1 MTDDLINE
9 YGVSGEPPLAFAE
22 RNSYPASI
30 KYPQNLTNGRD
41 INMSSDIAFLPID
54 DWKDTADWD
63 QMLFEAKRLQK
74 HYVQHRSHELHAGW
88 SSLCIHG
95 LSSVHTESSHTYG
108 FTDADAPWRWT
119 DVADWCPTIRE
130 FFKDQFDY
138 KKYFRIRIMKLAPGG
153 WVVPHKDSMTQEEN
167 HIGPVNVALNN
178 PKDCDFYMDNVGIL
192 PWEQGRAI
200 KLNLYNVH
208 CVYNHSN
215 EDRYHIIA
223 HGWAGNSWTDRI
235 YNNYQNWK
243 KVYE

>member
-1 MTDDLINE
+1 MADDLINE
-9 YGVSGEPPLAFAE
+9 YGVSGEHPTAFAQ
-22 RNSYPASI
+22 RNGYPANI
-30 KYPQNLTNGRD
+30 KYPQDLDSGRD
-41 INMSSDIAFLPID
+41 INMSNGIPFLPID

-74 HYVQHRSHELHAGW
+74 HYVQHRSHEHHAGW

-119 DVADWCPTIRE
+119 DVSDWCPTIRE

-153 WVVPHKDSMTQEEN
+153 WIVPHKDSLTQEEN
-167 HIGPVNVALNN
+167 HIGPVNVAINH
-178 PKDCDFYMDNVGIL
+178 PKDCHFYMDNIGYL

-200 KLNLYNVH
+200 KLNLFNVH
-208 CVYNHSN
+208 EVFNHSN

-223 HGWAGNSWTDRI
+223 HGWAGDSWSDRV
-235 YNNYQNWK
+235 YNNYNNWK
-243 KVYE
+243 KIYK

>member
-1 MTDDLINE
+1 MADDLVNE
-9 YGVSGEPPLAFAE
+9 YGVSDEDPKSFAN
-22 RNSYPASI
+22 RNNHPANI

-41 INMSSDIAFLPID
+41 VTMSNDIAFLPID
-54 DWKDTADWD
+54 DWKETADWD

-88 SSLCIHG
+88 RSLCIHG

-119 DVADWCPTIRE
+119 DVADWCPTIRA

-153 WVVPHKDSMTQEEN
+153 WIVPHKDSMTRDEN
-167 HIGPVNVALNN
+167 HIGPANIAINH
-178 PKDCDFYMDNVGIL
+178 PADCHFYMDNIGYL
-192 PWEQGRAI
+192 PWEAGRAI

-208 CVYNHSN
+208 QVYNHSN

-223 HGWAGNSWTDRI
+223 HGHAGDSWSNRLYHN
-235 YNNYQNWK
+235 YNNWK
-243 KVYE
+243 KIYE